1 MSKYLI
7 KLVLTAMILIAVF
20 VGIYLA
26 YGIDNETFKYLITC
40 LMTAIPVI
48 FLSVFI
54 KQLTNAMTSLAKS
67 LMGIAPNSVSKILEA
82 AIFILENNE
91 KVVEKLIIRRAIKI
105 VVMQKHTANKHK
117 TNKRKEAIETVTE
130 LFLAKSKIENLRA
143 KFIAVI
149 GIIVLTIASLLYSQS
164 LLACIIPITFFII
177 LEVKIRVLEFR
188 VTNGFFGNNRLEALQ
203 LLQFITD
210 KKNKDDFDNKNGK
223 RKIFIDLLEVENS
236 QVFNS
241 ENGVLQ

>member
-7 KLVLTAMILIAVF
+7 KLVLTAVILIAVF

-105 VVMQKHTANKHK
+105 VVMQKHTAKKNKH
-117 TNKRKEAIETVTE
+117 KRKEAIETVTE

>member
-1 MSKYLI
+1 
-7 KLVLTAMILIAVF
+7 
-20 VGIYLA
+20 
-26 YGIDNETFKYLITC
+26 
-40 LMTAIPVI
+40 
-48 FLSVFI
+48 
-54 KQLTNAMTSLAKS
+54 
-67 LMGIAPNSVSKILEA
+67 
-82 AIFILENNE
+82 
-91 KVVEKLIIRRAIKI
+91 
-105 VVMQKHTANKHK
+105 
-117 TNKRKEAIETVTE
+117 
-130 LFLAKSKIENLRA
+130 
-143 KFIAVI
+143 IAVI

>member
-1 MSKYLI
+1 
-7 KLVLTAMILIAVF
+7 
-20 VGIYLA
+20 
-26 YGIDNETFKYLITC
+26 
-40 LMTAIPVI
+40 
-48 FLSVFI
+48 
-54 KQLTNAMTSLAKS
+54 
-67 LMGIAPNSVSKILEA
+67 
-82 AIFILENNE
+82 
-91 KVVEKLIIRRAIKI
+91 
-105 VVMQKHTANKHK
+105 
-117 TNKRKEAIETVTE
+117 RKEAIETVTE

>member
-7 KLVLTAMILIAVF
+7 KLVLTAVILIAVF

-105 VVMQKHTANKHK
+105 VVIQKHTAKKNKH
-117 TNKRKEAIETVTE
+117 KRKEAIETVTE

>member
-1 MSKYLI
+1 
-7 KLVLTAMILIAVF
+7 
-20 VGIYLA
+20 
-26 YGIDNETFKYLITC
+26 
-40 LMTAIPVI
+40 
-48 FLSVFI
+48 
-54 KQLTNAMTSLAKS
+54 
-67 LMGIAPNSVSKILEA
+67 
-82 AIFILENNE
+82 
-91 KVVEKLIIRRAIKI
+91 
-105 VVMQKHTANKHK
+105 MQKHTAKKNKHK
-117 TNKRKEAIETVTE
+117 INKRKEAIETVTE

>member
-1 MSKYLI
+1 K
-7 KLVLTAMILIAVF
+7 K
-20 VGIYLA
+20 
-26 YGIDNETFKYLITC
+26 
-40 LMTAIPVI
+40 
-48 FLSVFI
+48 
-54 KQLTNAMTSLAKS
+54 
-67 LMGIAPNSVSKILEA
+67 
-82 AIFILENNE
+82 
-91 KVVEKLIIRRAIKI
+91 
-105 VVMQKHTANKHK
+105 NKHK
-117 TNKRKEAIETVTE
+117 INKRKEAIETVTE